1 MFSIRY
7 IGQIVYLLHTHDTLE
22 TLTHVRAENKLH
34 PIGPASVLSVHF
46 WLQAPLYCHLLYIPH
61 VISDSQHSNYK
72 KSNEAPY

>member
-46 WLQAPLYCHLLYIPH
+46 
-61 VISDSQHSNYK
+61 
-72 KSNEAPY
+72 